1 MGQQSLIHVNA
12 IYWAVKCAFTKER
25 QNNFQNANLLK
36 YYSFFEIFF
45 LIFRSLH
52 EMMIAPSENLSCR
65 VYNVAAMSFTP
76 DVLYKAVQKHVPNL
90 EIKYNVDDRQK
101 IGETIS
107 KKKSFCVVF
116 DLLINLLFQLI
127 LGLKFLMTAK
137 QEKIGVGSIMLI
149 WINQLM

>member
-1 MGQQSLIHVNA
+1 MCLHKRKTKQFLECQ
-12 IYWAVKCAFTKER
+12 FTKI
-25 QNNFQNANLLK
+25 LLL
-36 YYSFFEIFF
+36 FLRIFVV
-45 LIFRSLH
+45 IFRSLH

-107 KKKSFCVVF
+107 KKKSF
-116 DLLINLLFQLI
+116 
-127 LGLKFLMTAK
+127 
-137 QEKIGVGSIMLI
+137 
-149 WINQLM
+149 